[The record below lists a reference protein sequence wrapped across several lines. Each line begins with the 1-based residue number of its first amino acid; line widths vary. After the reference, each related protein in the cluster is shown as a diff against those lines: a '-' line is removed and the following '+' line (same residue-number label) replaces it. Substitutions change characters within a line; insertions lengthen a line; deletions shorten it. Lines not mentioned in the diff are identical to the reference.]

1 MVVIKKIGEH
11 KVKFT
16 LTNKFDGS
24 VVGDIIV
31 EAETLFYYAKF
42 TDIKTEDLTESVSII
57 VKEVEDYVKKIS
69 Q

>member
-1 MVVIKKIGEH
+1 MVVEKNIGGYD
-11 KVKFT
+11 VKFT

-42 TDIKTEDLTESVSII
+42 TDIKTEDFAKSVLTIE
-57 VKEVEDYVKKIS
+57 KEVEDYIKKNS